1 MSGSEGQSESGAE
14 FRKKFE
20 DLQAERDQL
29 AQASREMAASAFKYV
44 QPEDFEGV
52 APDKYIEHAKKVSE
66 TRAQQREEMFAE
78 MAQEKGLDVKALSE
92 GGSAK
97 APPKNDAASRIASFG
112 ELSGR
117 PPAPPDP
124 TEGLEGRALL
134 EALYAAEEAGQS

>member
-1 MSGSEGQSESGAE
+1 MGEPAGQSESGAE

-20 DLQAERDQL
+20 ELQAERNAL
-29 AQASREMAASAFKYV
+29 AQVSREMAASAFKYV

-52 APDKYIEHAKKVSE
+52 DPDKYVEHAKKVSE

-78 MAQEKGLDVKALSE
+78 MAKEKGLDVQALSS
-92 GGSAK
+92 GGDRKS
-97 APPKNDAASRIASFG
+97 PKSDAASRIASFG